1 MMVKEIENIIHANR
15 MMYEPF
21 LDSVEDYTQL
31 KKRLIAQGYK
41 NIPEGEI
48 LMLNLGANIPKANTT
63 GYKVK
68 KSMIRKKK

>member
-1 MMVKEIENIIHANR
+1 
-15 MMYEPF
+15 MYEPF
-21 LDSVEDYTQL
+21 IDYAKSYSDL

-41 NIPEGEI
+41 NLAEGEI

-68 KSMIRKKK
+68 KSMIRKKKI